1 MNSMHWL
8 SKVVV
13 ARGGDGHEFVVLKEI
28 EDVGFGEAHANF
40 FGNSLFSVGSRHFDP
55 EKP

>member
-1 MNSMHWL
+1 MHWL